1 MKIVIEN
8 YKKIKDNIEKK
19 YPDKSPNIIAV
30 SKTFPIE
37 HIQPLINLG
46 HLHYGENKV
55 QEAMSKWTEIKKIN
69 RFLKLHMIGK
79 LQSNKAKDAVKLF
92 DFIHSLD
99 NEKLALK
106 LSNLERD
113 QEKKIKYFIQVN
125 LGNESQKS
133 GISKSELK
141 NFYEYSKKELSLDV
155 IGLMCIPPQGQNVE
169 DYFSVLRELNSSLGL
184 KDLSMGMTSDYIQ
197 ALKYN
202 ANYLRIGS
210 AIFGAR
216 G

>member
-79 LQSNKAKDAVKLF
+79 LQSNKAKDAYKLF

-141 NFYEYSKKELSLDV
+141 NFYEYSKRIIFRCDRF
-155 IGLMCIPPQGQNVE
+155 NV
-169 DYFSVLRELNSSLGL
+169 YSSTRSKCRRLFFSFKRIKFIFRAQRFKYGHDLRLHSS
-184 KDLSMGMTSDYIQ
+184 T
-197 ALKYN
+197 
-202 ANYLRIGS
+202 
-210 AIFGAR
+210 
-216 G
+216 

>member
-1 MKIVIEN
+1 
-8 YKKIKDNIEKK
+8 
-19 YPDKSPNIIAV
+19 
-30 SKTFPIE
+30 
-37 HIQPLINLG
+37 
-46 HLHYGENKV
+46 
-55 QEAMSKWTEIKKIN
+55 MSKWTEIKKIN

-79 LQSNKAKDAVKLF
+79 LQSNKAKDAYKLF

-184 KDLSMGMTSDYIQ
+184 KDLSMGMSSDYIQ

-202 ANYLRIGS
+202 ANYLRIVS
-210 AIFGAR
+210 DIRSKRLNYFNR
-216 G
+216 RILLYKFK

>member
-1 MKIVIEN
+1 
-8 YKKIKDNIEKK
+8 
-19 YPDKSPNIIAV
+19 
-30 SKTFPIE
+30 
-37 HIQPLINLG
+37 
-46 HLHYGENKV
+46 
-55 QEAMSKWTEIKKIN
+55 
-69 RFLKLHMIGK
+69 MIGK
-79 LQSNKAKDAVKLF
+79 LQSNKAKDAYKLF

-141 NFYEYSKKELSLDV
+141 YFYEYSKKELSLDV

>member
-1 MKIVIEN
+1 
-8 YKKIKDNIEKK
+8 
-19 YPDKSPNIIAV
+19 
-30 SKTFPIE
+30 
-37 HIQPLINLG
+37 
-46 HLHYGENKV
+46 
-55 QEAMSKWTEIKKIN
+55 MSKWTEIKN
-69 RFLKLHMIGK
+69 QLLLKLHMIGK
-79 LQSNKAKDAVKLF
+79 LQSNKAKDAYKLF